1 MHLNNSWGTSDV
13 THSYKCTRLLH
24 YPKTLY
30 QFQTFCCL
38 WCWCWKVLVVRL
50 NHKLSYLYSG
60 GRLSQPLQRE
70 STLRS
75 GEILSSSICQTKS
88 IIRHYVKKKNLTLL
102 LKNLLTLKQ
111 RRKMSEHHKSHK
123 TWWIPPQILFLRIKY
138 TMLPSLCN
146 LFRKFL
152 DIISK
157 GC

>member
-70 STLRS
+70 STLRYQ
-75 GEILSSSICQTKS
+75 EMLSSSICQTKS
-88 IIRHYVKKKNLTLL
+88 IIRHYVKKKILHYYSRTCLL
-102 LKNLLTLKQ
+102 WNKEEKCRSIINHTKHDEFPLRFCFWGLNTPCFLLFVICLE
-111 RRKMSEHHKSHK
+111 S
-123 TWWIPPQILFLRIKY
+123 FLI
-138 TMLPSLCN
+138 
-146 LFRKFL
+146 
-152 DIISK
+152 
-157 GC
+157 